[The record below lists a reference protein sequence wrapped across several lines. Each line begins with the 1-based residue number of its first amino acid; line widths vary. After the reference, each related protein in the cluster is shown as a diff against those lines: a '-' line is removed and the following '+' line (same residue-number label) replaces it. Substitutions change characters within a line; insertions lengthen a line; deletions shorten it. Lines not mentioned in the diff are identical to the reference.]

1 MGRAVNGNSDVDE
14 VENPVVIY
22 SLTILLS
29 CILLGG
35 AVDGLVMYGCSG
47 KSTPIVELY
56 RWWNKGSGSSC
67 VGCVSTDGLCCRL
80 NIAVMHNIG
89 YL

>member
-56 RWWNKGSGSSC
+56 R
-67 VGCVSTDGLCCRL
+67 
-80 NIAVMHNIG
+80 
-89 YL
+89 